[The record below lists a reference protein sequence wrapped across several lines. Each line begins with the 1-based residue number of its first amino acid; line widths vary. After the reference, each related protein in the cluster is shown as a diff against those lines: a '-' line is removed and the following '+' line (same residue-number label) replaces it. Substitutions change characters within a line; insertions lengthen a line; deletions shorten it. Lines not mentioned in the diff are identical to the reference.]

1 MNEKYGYQLITES
14 TAIGFDYGFYK
25 MKDFPEKEEDAPVV
39 LFVDFGHSKLSL
51 YAMKFTKNY
60 QKVIYEKHL
69 RQLGCKNID
78 KLMFEFYASLFE
90 KENPNMD
97 VSVYESKR
105 AILKLFES
113 IERQRK
119 VLSGNH

>member
-1 MNEKYGYQLITES
+1 
-14 TAIGFDYGFYK
+14 

-78 KLMFEFYASLFE
+78 KLMF
-90 KENPNMD
+90 
-97 VSVYESKR
+97 
-105 AILKLFES
+105 
-113 IERQRK
+113 
-119 VLSGNH
+119 

>member
-1 MNEKYGYQLITES
+1 
-14 TAIGFDYGFYK
+14 

-78 KLMFEFYASLFE
+78 KLMFEFYATLFE
-90 KENPNMD
+90 KENPNME
-97 VSVYESKR
+97 VSVQESKR

-119 VLSGNH
+119 VLSGNHEYDFNIDCLL